1 MEKAIELIVNRG
13 VVARILIVAHSAVAR
28 DPRVL
33 RQVHE
38 LRTAH
43 QVTVAG
49 LGPFRSDEVDFV
61 PLPETS
67 RHLRNKTAGASEL
80 ALGRFESFSRRMSPW
95 EKLKNGVG
103 RRSFDLVLVNDV
115 DPLPSVLECFPDI
128 PILLDAHEYYPDMAR
143 PPGLRGSLLARYRS
157 WLTDEY
163 MRRATSVI
171 TVSDPIANEY
181 SRRLD
186 IERPTVIP
194 NVPRYRALEPVRPK
208 SDVIEMVHHGMVG
221 PARGIDV
228 LIRAAQRLPD
238 SFRLHLYLVGQPADL
253 KKLTALAAGNPQI
266 VFHEP
271 VATTDL
277 PEEIHRYDVGVFC
290 AQPVCLSDEYA
301 LPNKFFENIQ
311 GRLAQ
316 VTTPMPAMKEALSEW
331 GVGYT
336 VEGFGIDET
345 QLALRGLNAE
355 LVWQYKLKA
364 NEAAQHFCWESFAPR
379 LHESVA
385 SCLDN

>member
-1 MEKAIELIVNRG
+1 M
-13 VVARILIVAHSAVAR
+13 ARILIVAHSAVAR

-33 RQVHE
+33 RQVLE

-43 QVTVAG
+43 HVTVAG
-49 LGPFRSDEVDFV
+49 LGPFRSDDVDFV
-61 PLPETS
+61 PLPEAP
-67 RHLRNKTAGASEL
+67 REVRNKAAGASEL

-95 EKLKNGVG
+95 EALKNGLG
-103 RRSFDLVLVNDV
+103 RRSFDLVLVNDI
-115 DPLPSVLECFPDI
+115 DPLPSVLECLPGI

-143 PPGLRGSLLARYRS
+143 PPGLRGSLLARYRR

-163 MRRATSVI
+163 MRQATSVI
-171 TVSDPIANEY
+171 TVSDPIADEY

-186 IERPTVIP
+186 IKRPTVIP
-194 NVPRYRALEPVRPK
+194 NVPHYRDLKPVRPK
-208 SDVIEMVHHGMVG
+208 SDVIELVHHGMVG

-228 LIRAAQRLPD
+228 LIQAAKALPR
-238 SFRLHLYLVGQPADL
+238 SFRLHLYLVGQPTEL
-253 KKLTALAAGNPQI
+253 KSLTALAASDPQV

-277 PEEIHRYDVGVFC
+277 PESIHRYDVGVFC

-316 VTTPMPAMKEALSEW
+316 VTTPMPAMQEALREW
-331 GVGYT
+331 GIGYT
-336 VEGFGIDET
+336 AEGFGIDET
-345 QLALRGLNAE
+345 QDALRRLNPE
-355 LVWQYKLKA
+355 LIWQYKLKA
-364 NEAAQHFCWESFAPR
+364 NEAAEHFCWETFAPR
-379 LHESVA
+379 LHDA
-385 SCLDN
+385 IAACLGE